1 LDQHFYHTSQFAQK
15 AAVSVRTLRY
25 YDKEG
30 ILSPSG
36 YTEAGYRLYTDADF
50 FRLQQILA
58 LKFLGFSLD
67 EIKVCLQTGP
77 GALQESLSLQK
88 AMMQEKKQQLESIIQ
103 AIDETEKLLRINKDD
118 WQAVISVIQVMQMQQ
133 SNDWRKK
140 YFSEEQLQQME
151 ELSKRHYTEEQRQKL
166 AEWGK
171 NFTEEDQNVATQQWN
186 EVFAELN
193 RLMTAG
199 ADPASPK
206 AQALA
211 KRWVGLIEGFTH
223 GDSGITQGLS
233 SMYKELSGTPA
244 EQIPFPLP
252 SFNKDAVAFI
262 QAAIKVHNENK
273 SV

>member
-1 LDQHFYHTSQFAQK
+1 MDQHFYHTGQFAQK
-15 AAVSVRTLRY
+15 ASVSVRTLRY

-30 ILSPSG
+30 VLSPSG

-67 EIKVCLQTGP
+67 EIKVCLQVGP

-88 AMMQEKKQQLESIIQ
+88 AMMREKKQQLESIIQ

-118 WQAVISVIQVMQMQQ
+118 WQAVIGVIQVMQMQQ

-140 YFSEEQLQQME
+140 YFTEEQLQQME
-151 ELSKRHYTEEQRQKL
+151 DLSKRHYTEEQRQKL

-171 NFTEEDQNVATQQWN
+171 NFTEEDQQTATQQWN
-186 EVFAELN
+186 EVFGELN
-193 RLMTAG
+193 RLMALG
-199 ADPASPK
+199 ADPASPE

-223 GDSGITQGLS
+223 GDPGIAQGLS
-233 SMYKELSGTPA
+233 SMYKELGETPA
-244 EQIPFPLP
+244 EQIPFPMP
-252 SFNKDAVAFI
+252 SYNKDTTAFI
-262 QAAIKVHNENK
+262 QAAIKVYNENK
-273 SV
+273 GA